1 MTSAYANKKIVF
13 SQIVHFRYR
22 MSTEL
27 KISLE
32 NHSNTITAEIVL
44 ISRLVNANEEV
55 LTLDMY
61 DYLLA
66 QNTET
71 VLPLLP

>member
-1 MTSAYANKKIVF
+1 MVF
-13 SQIVHFRYR
+13 SHIVNFRYR
-22 MSTEL
+22 MSTEW

-32 NHSNTITAEIVL
+32 NHPNTITAEIVL
-44 ISRLVNANEEV
+44 ISRLVNASEEV

-71 VLPLLP
+71 LLTLLP